1 MKVYDLL
8 HPDGSS
14 WDIDMVEGLLSPYD
28 NGFCAGGLVGFRHR
42 IIWHFTHNG
51 MYQVAIRLF
60 SNISNFHIDGPW
72 QALWIKALP
81 VKECI
86 WRCMRGFI
94 SCNSKF
100 LHRGIN
106 IGPRCFV
113 AGRWGRILSMLFSN
127 ARMLGMSVAQ
137 TVSPQPS
144 TGGEVQWRKPLT
156 GKLKCN
162 IDGAVFTNN
171 GVVGWAAI
179 VRSDSGRF
187 VRCIAVFKRRN
198 LDPFMA
204 EVIAAQEALS
214 WVRSCH
220 AKGIILE
227 IDNRG
232 L

>member
-28 NGFCAGGLVGFRHR
+28 TQRVLRR
-42 IIWHFTHNG
+42 
-51 MYQVAIRLF
+51 R
-60 SNISNFHIDGPW
+60 
-72 QALWIKALP
+72 
-81 VKECI
+81 
-86 WRCMRGFI
+86 
-94 SCNSKF
+94 
-100 LHRGIN
+100 
-106 IGPRCFV
+106 
-113 AGRWGRILSMLFSN
+113 
-127 ARMLGMSVAQ
+127 AQ

-227 IDNRG
+227 IDYHG

>member
-51 MYQVAIRLF
+51 MYQ
-60 SNISNFHIDGPW
+60 
-72 QALWIKALP
+72 
-81 VKECI
+81 
-86 WRCMRGFI
+86 
-94 SCNSKF
+94 
-100 LHRGIN
+100 
-106 IGPRCFV
+106 
-113 AGRWGRILSMLFSN
+113 
-127 ARMLGMSVAQ
+127 AQ